1 MNSIL
6 IIFLRKQDFLSY
18 VMNMYLDLGMLR
30 YLCWRT
36 RKEMI
41 EILEIW
47 EMGFVI
53 KAEFIIITP
62 VFSVT

>member
-1 MNSIL
+1 VLENETETL
-6 IIFLRKQDFLSY
+6 
-18 VMNMYLDLGMLR
+18 
-30 YLCWRT
+30 

-62 VFSVT
+62 VCSVT